1 MLSHLKKIHFIGIG
15 GIGMSGIAELLHK
28 KGFIIS
34 GSDISNN
41 SNIERLQKM
50 NIQITT
56 EHLEKNIAGKD
67 LVVYSDAIPFDNC
80 ELLTANK
87 QGILCF
93 SRAKM
98 LSEISKMS
106 KATIA
111 ISGTHGKTTTTSMIG
126 TIVKNE
132 NLNPTVIVGG
142 VVKSFQTNTLLG
154 SGDTFIVEADEYNRT
169 FLHLSP
175 SISVIN
181 NIDFEHIDTYQNL
194 EDLKEAFVE
203 FANSTQFH
211 GIVAICSDS
220 ENAKS
225 IIPKI
230 DKTIITYG
238 IHDKNADFRAEK
250 IFQKNGKVSF
260 EAIFRNNKI
269 KVRLNIPGE
278 HNILNAL
285 AALVV
290 CDFMGLNLEHI
301 TKSLN
306 EFSGVNRRFDFHR
319 NENQL
324 MIIDDYAHHPV
335 EVKFVIDTIKKNW
348 NRRLITIFQPHLFSR
363 TKQFYKDFAKA
374 LKSSDVVLITEIF
387 ASREKLDKSVTSK
400 LIVDEM
406 KKIEHNNVQFVEYD
420 NVKSEVKKLYR
431 SGDIILTAGAGNI
444 WRKAIE
450 LNQFLIKN
458 D

>member
-1 MLSHLKKIHFIGIG
+1 MLSQLKKIHFIGIG

-41 SNIERLQKM
+41 SNIERLRKM

-56 EHLEKNIAGKD
+56 EHLEKNITGKD
-67 LVVYSDAIPFDNC
+67 LIVYSDAIPSDNC
-80 ELLTANK
+80 ELRMANNS
-87 QGILCF
+87 GVLCF

-126 TIVKNE
+126 TVVKNE
-132 NLNPTVIVGG
+132 DLNPTVIVGG

-181 NIDFEHIDTYQNL
+181 NIDFEHIDTYKNL
-194 EDLKEAFVE
+194 DELKEAFIE

-211 GIVAICSDS
+211 GIVAVCSDS

-230 DKTIITYG
+230 DKTVITFG
-238 IHDKNADFRAEK
+238 VKDKSADFRAEK
-250 IFQKNGKVSF
+250 ILQKNGKVSF
-260 EAIFRNNKI
+260 DAIFRNNRI
-269 KVRLNIPGE
+269 KMHLNVPGE

-290 CDFMGLNLEHI
+290 CDFMGLKVDHI
-301 TKSLN
+301 AKSLK
-306 EFSGVNRRFDFHR
+306 EFSGVNRRFDFQR
-319 NENQL
+319 NDKEL
-324 MIIDDYAHHPV
+324 IIIDDYAHHPV
-335 EVKFVIDTIKKNW
+335 EVNFVVDSIKKNW

-363 TKQFYKDFAKA
+363 TKQFYKDFARA
-374 LKSSDVVLITEIF
+374 LYSSDIVLITEIY
-387 ASREKLDKSVTSK
+387 ASREKIDKSVTSK
-400 LIVDEM
+400 SIVDEM
-406 KKIEHNNVQFVEYD
+406 KKLKHTNVQFIQYD
-420 NVKSEVKKLYR
+420 KVLGGIKKIYR

-444 WRKAIE
+444 WRKAVE
-450 LNQFLIKN
+450 LNQFLDKK
-458 D
+458 